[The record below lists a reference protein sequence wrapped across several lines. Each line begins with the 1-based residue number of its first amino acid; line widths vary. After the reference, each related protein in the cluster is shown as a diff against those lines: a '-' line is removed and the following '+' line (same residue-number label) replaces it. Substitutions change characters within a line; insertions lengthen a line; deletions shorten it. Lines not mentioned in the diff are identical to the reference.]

1 LAILGAQRI
10 VIPPRG
16 SLVRPDDDD
25 PLDFYYRPGASIV
38 YRTRLEHARRLLEPG
53 RPYQALLDVGYGS
66 GIFLPEL
73 ARLARR
79 VAGVDV
85 HDRSDDVSRALARLD
100 VTAELRQAS
109 VYELPYDDGEFD
121 AAVCISVFEHLVDL
135 DSPLRELGRVLDHDG
150 VLVLGFP
157 VRNPATDLFFRLV
170 GYNPRAIHPSGH
182 RDVLAAVDRAP
193 HFRLERSLRLPQ
205 FLPLP
210 LAGYLSC
217 RLRRT

>member
-1 LAILGAQRI
+1 

-16 SLVRPDDDD
+16 SLVRPDGDD
-25 PLDFYYRPGASIV
+25 PLDFYYRPGASLV
-38 YRTRLEHARRLLEPG
+38 YRSRLEHARRLLAHG
-53 RPYQALLDVGYGS
+53 QPYEALLDVGYGS

-85 HDRSDDVSRALARLD
+85 HDRAAEVTGALARLG
-100 VTAELRQAS
+100 VAAELRQAS
-109 VYELPYDDGEFD
+109 VYELPYSEAEFD

-135 DSPLRELGRVLDHDG
+135 DAPLRELGRVLAPG
-150 VLVLGFP
+150 AVLVLGFP

-170 GYNPRAIHPSGH
+170 GYNPRTIHPSGH
-182 RDVLAAVDRAP
+182 RDILAAIERAP
-193 HFRLERSLRLPQ
+193 HFRLERSLNLPP

-210 LAGYLSC
+210 LAAYLTC